1 MLHDDPVTKLTGRFQ
16 TAWHDLEA
24 PARRALE
31 LAYESLAGGG
41 LACGAVITD
50 ADGHHLAEGRNRAY
64 DPPGGPD
71 ALQGTPLAH
80 AEMNAFAALCTGR
93 ELADCTLLSTQQPCS
108 MCAAAAAFLGV
119 GTVRRLTPDPWA
131 LASGQPDNA
140 VSVGPAADLWVVTAN
155 LLFLLSIATKAG
167 VDHPTVVGNREL
179 EPETT
184 EVVLDMVADG
194 LVAPAWTGGRSLV
207 EVLPTRWDRIVTAAA
222 ARAER
227 TGSKPDPAKPGA
239 SYRP

>member
-1 MLHDDPVTKLTGRFQ
+1 VTELTGRFQ
-16 TAWHDLEA
+16 TAWHDLEP

-31 LAYESLAGGG
+31 LAYRSLAGGG
-41 LACGAVITD
+41 LACGAVIID
-50 ADGHHLAEGRNRAY
+50 AGGHPIAEGRNRAY
-64 DPPGGPD
+64 DPPGGLD

-80 AEMNAFAALCTGR
+80 AEMNAFAAVSTGR

-108 MCAAAAAFLGV
+108 MCTAAAVFLGI
-119 GTVRRLTPDPWA
+119 GTVRHLAPDPWA

-155 LLFLLSIATKAG
+155 LLFLLSIASKAG

-184 EVVLDMVADG
+184 GVVLDMVAQG
-194 LVAPAWTGGRSLV
+194 LVASAWTNGRSLV
-207 EVLPTRWDRIVTAAA
+207 EVLPARWDRIVAAAA

-227 TGSKPDPAKPGA
+227 TGGGLDLAEP
-239 SYRP
+239 

>member
-1 MLHDDPVTKLTGRFQ
+1 LLVVFAAYYCSMTDPMTELTGRFQ
-16 TAWHDLEA
+16 TAWHDLEP

-31 LAYESLAGGG
+31 LAYQSLAGGG
-41 LACGAVITD
+41 LACGAVISD
-50 ADGHHLAEGRNRAY
+50 ADGHLIAHGRNRAY

-80 AEMNAFAALCTGR
+80 AEMNAFAAVGTGR
-93 ELADCTLLSTQQPCS
+93 DLADCTLLSTQQPCS

-119 GTVRRLTPDPWA
+119 GTVRHLAPDPWA

-140 VSVGPAADLWVVTAN
+140 ASVGPAADLWVVTAN
-155 LLFLLSIATKAG
+155 LLFLLSIASKAG

-184 EVVLDMVADG
+184 GIVLDLVADG
-194 LVAPAWTGGRSLV
+194 LVAPAWTRGRSLV
-207 EVLPTRWDRIVTAAA
+207 EALPARWDRIVAAAA

-227 TGSKPDPAKPGA
+227 MG
-239 SYRP
+239 

>member
-1 MLHDDPVTKLTGRFQ
+1 MTELTGRFQ
-16 TAWHDLEA
+16 AAWHDLDP

-31 LAYESLAGGG
+31 LAYESLAGSG

-50 ADGHHLAEGRNRAY
+50 ADSHRIAEGRNRAY

-80 AEMNAFAALCTGR
+80 AEMNAFAAVPTGR
-93 ELADCTLLSTQQPCS
+93 ELAGCTLLSTQQPCS
-108 MCAAAAAFLGV
+108 MCAAAAAFLEV
-119 GTVRRLTPDPWA
+119 GTVRYLAPDPSA

-140 VSVGPAADLWVVTAN
+140 ISVGPAADLWVVTAN
-155 LLFLLSIATKAG
+155 LLFLLSIASKAG
-167 VDHPTVVGNREL
+167 VDHPTVVGNHEL

-184 EVVLDMVADG
+184 EVVLDMVAEG
-194 LVAPAWTGGRSLV
+194 LVAPAWTMGRSVV
-207 EVLPTRWDRIVTAAA
+207 EVLPARWGRIVAAAA

-227 TGSKPDPAKPGA
+227 MG
-239 SYRP
+239 

>member
-1 MLHDDPVTKLTGRFQ
+1 MPVVFAAYDRSMTDPMTELTDRFQ
-16 TAWHDLEA
+16 TAWHDLEP

-31 LAYESLAGGG
+31 LAYQSLAGGG
-41 LACGAVITD
+41 LACGAVIID
-50 ADGHHLAEGRNRAY
+50 ADGQRIAEGRNRAY

-80 AEMNAFAALCTGR
+80 AEMNAFAAVPTGHD
-93 ELADCTLLSTQQPCS
+93 LADCTLLSTQQPCS

-119 GTVRRLTPDPWA
+119 GTVRHLAPDPWA

-140 VSVGPAADLWVVTAN
+140 ASVGPAADLWVVTAN
-155 LLFLLSIATKAG
+155 LLFLLGIASRAG
-167 VDHPTVVGNREL
+167 VDHPTVVGNRKL

-184 EVVLDMVADG
+184 VIVLDMVADG
-194 LVAPAWTGGRSLV
+194 LVATAWARGRSLV
-207 EVLPTRWDRIVTAAA
+207 EVLPARWDRIVAAAA

-227 TGSKPDPAKPGA
+227 T
-239 SYRP
+239 R